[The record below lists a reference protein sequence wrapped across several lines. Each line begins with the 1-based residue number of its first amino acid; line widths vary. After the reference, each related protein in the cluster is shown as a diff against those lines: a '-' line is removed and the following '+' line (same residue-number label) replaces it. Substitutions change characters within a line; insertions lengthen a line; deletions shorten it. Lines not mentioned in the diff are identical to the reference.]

1 MKTSATP
8 SATARARL
16 GLIVSMTVFG
26 TIGLFVRRIEI
37 TSAELAL
44 CRAGLAA
51 VFLLLSF
58 LVTRRRLCL
67 SEIKKSLW
75 LLLASGAAMG
85 INWMLL
91 FEAYQYTTISL
102 ATLSYYLAP
111 VIVTALCPLL
121 FHEKMTRTQVL
132 CFLMST
138 LGVALIIGSGSV
150 HGGASDVR
158 GICFGVSAA
167 VFYAAVI
174 LLNKYITGVPA
185 LERTF
190 VQFLAAILVLA
201 PYVGLTSG
209 FHPEVL
215 SATGWVNLLIV
226 GFVHTGLTYCMYFSA
241 IRTLPGQES
250 SLLSY
255 LDPIVSVLISVLL
268 LGEPLAPIQIAGMVL
283 FLGFAIA
290 NEFTHKN
297 AETTCAPKTENRR
310 PADRRSFYH
319 LSQNHQQ
326 RPRAD
331 EQTADQ
337 GLGREVLMQKHER
350 QHERDDH
357 AELIDRHDLRRL
369 PDLQRAVIAQ
379 PRRPRRQTREDQKQP
394 ALPADVRKSALR
406 VGHEHHTPRH
416 RQHDH
421 RADGSREVGVH
432 ALDAHLGQN
441 GRQRREH
448 GREQSKYEPHTVSS
462 VSRAGHARSTSARRR
477 SRSSAS
483 GCERAR
489 SKFSI
494 SASRFSGGAGRARIA
509 S

>member
-121 FHEKMTRTQVL
+121 FHEKMTRAQVL

-138 LGVALIIGSGSV
+138 IGVALIIGSGSV

-201 PYVGLTSG
+201 PYVALTSG

-226 GFVHTGLTYCMYFSA
+226 GFVHTGVTYCIYFAA
-241 IRTLPGQES
+241 IRALPGQES

-255 LDPIVSVLISVLL
+255 LDPIVSVLVSVLL

-297 AETTCAPKTENRR
+297 AETT
-310 PADRRSFYH
+310 
-319 LSQNHQQ
+319 
-326 RPRAD
+326 
-331 EQTADQ
+331 
-337 GLGREVLMQKHER
+337 
-350 QHERDDH
+350 
-357 AELIDRHDLRRL
+357 
-369 PDLQRAVIAQ
+369 
-379 PRRPRRQTREDQKQP
+379 
-394 ALPADVRKSALR
+394 
-406 VGHEHHTPRH
+406 
-416 RQHDH
+416 
-421 RADGSREVGVH
+421 
-432 ALDAHLGQN
+432 
-441 GRQRREH
+441 
-448 GREQSKYEPHTVSS
+448 
-462 VSRAGHARSTSARRR
+462 
-477 SRSSAS
+477 
-483 GCERAR
+483 
-489 SKFSI
+489 
-494 SASRFSGGAGRARIA
+494 
-509 S
+509 

>member
-226 GFVHTGLTYCMYFSA
+226 GFVHTGVTYCIYFAA
-241 IRTLPGQES
+241 IRALPGQES

-268 LGEPLAPIQIAGMVL
+268 LGEPLAPIQIVGMVL

-290 NEFTHKN
+290 NEFTHKKRQDHMSAHN
-297 AETTCAPKTENRR
+297 RKPPACGRLPKNLVAFAPAGAKRK
-310 PADRRSFYH
+310 S
-319 LSQNHQQ
+319 
-326 RPRAD
+326 
-331 EQTADQ
+331 
-337 GLGREVLMQKHER
+337 
-350 QHERDDH
+350 DH
-357 AELIDRHDLRRL
+357 FLRR
-369 PDLQRAVIAQ
+369 
-379 PRRPRRQTREDQKQP
+379 
-394 ALPADVRKSALR
+394 
-406 VGHEHHTPRH
+406 H
-416 RQHDH
+416 
-421 RADGSREVGVH
+421 
-432 ALDAHLGQN
+432 
-441 GRQRREH
+441 
-448 GREQSKYEPHTVSS
+448 
-462 VSRAGHARSTSARRR
+462 ARRR
-477 SRSSAS
+477 KYFS
-483 GCERAR
+483 GCKCGICAPAAHKLCAQQTATSL
-489 SKFSI
+489 SKSNTF
-494 SASRFSGGAGRARIA
+494 
-509 S
+509 

>member
-16 GLIVSMTVFG
+16 AMIVSASVFG
-26 TIGLFVRRIEI
+26 TLGPFVRRIEVA
-37 TSAELAL
+37 SAELAL
-44 CRAGLAA
+44 YRAVLAA
-51 VFLLLSF
+51 VFLLLFF
-58 LVTRRRLCL
+58 LVRRERPRLR
-67 SEIKKSLW
+67 EIRKSLW
-75 LLLASGAAMG
+75 LLLSGAAMG
-85 INWMLL
+85 FDWMLL
-91 FEAYQYTTISL
+91 FESYKYTSISL
-102 ATLSYYLAP
+102 ATLSYYIAP

-174 LLNKYITGVPA
+174 LLNKYITGVTG

-190 VQFLAAILVLA
+190 VQLLAAVVVLA

-226 GFVHTGLTYCMYFSA
+226 GFVHTGVTYCMYFAA

-290 NEFTHKN
+290 NEFTRKN
-297 AETTCAPKTENRR
+297 AETT
-310 PADRRSFYH
+310 
-319 LSQNHQQ
+319 
-326 RPRAD
+326 
-331 EQTADQ
+331 
-337 GLGREVLMQKHER
+337 
-350 QHERDDH
+350 
-357 AELIDRHDLRRL
+357 
-369 PDLQRAVIAQ
+369 
-379 PRRPRRQTREDQKQP
+379 
-394 ALPADVRKSALR
+394 
-406 VGHEHHTPRH
+406 
-416 RQHDH
+416 
-421 RADGSREVGVH
+421 
-432 ALDAHLGQN
+432 
-441 GRQRREH
+441 
-448 GREQSKYEPHTVSS
+448 
-462 VSRAGHARSTSARRR
+462 
-477 SRSSAS
+477 
-483 GCERAR
+483 
-489 SKFSI
+489 
-494 SASRFSGGAGRARIA
+494 
-509 S
+509 